1 MVMITIS
8 GSPELSLQYAPT
20 DSGCIWRLMP
30 SFPENAPRSDWV
42 RRILDDMVLPLWGL
56 HGRTV
61 YMLQFFLTF
70 FRCSGTL
77 YSNNFITLKTIAISS
92 FSLKLHTITH
102 YRTPYH
108 TIEQLYK
115 TLYSIVSLYL
125 LLYKCAYSKM

>member
-1 MVMITIS
+1 MVLITIS

-42 RRILDDMVLPLWGL
+42 RRILDDMVLPLWC
-56 HGRTV
+56 HNGRMV

-108 TIEQLYK
+108 TMSNY
-115 TLYSIVSLYL
+115 IVYL
-125 LLYKCAYSKM
+125 RTTV